1 MPSSKETRKQRH
13 QAQIK
18 TQPGK
23 PIRGAQSTEFVK
35 GAGYRKAEFVGSK
48 KFYTPMSTDPTSSG
62 AGGDTTNITISGGG
76 LTQGAVLADGTVPFN
91 NTQSGITPTESN
103 HLATKNYVDNNAT
116 SFELTGDIT
125 GGTTGASG
133 VVTTIAN
140 NAVENAMLA
149 DNAVNTAEI
158 VNNSVTTAKLQQVAT
173 DTFLGR
179 NTAGTGNVEV
189 ISLDDLETML
199 QLNTYLQSASTNS
212 LTDVTVNNSTVTTGH
227 YLRHNGTNFVNTT
240 FNVSDISGLLASQI
254 PALATS
260 KITSGT
266 FADARISESSV
277 TQHSAAVKS
286 SASLMSNFFFQEA
299 DNSTTS
305 VEEDH
310 KVKIV
315 TNNGGAHGTGE
326 LSTSGSGSSSVHTI
340 TLNTPNT
347 TYSAGTNVS
356 FSGTQINATNTNQLT
371 RFYMR
376 DDDNDAVYLAHD
388 HYVKFATSGGVTTN
402 WSATDAAGSSG
413 DPHILTIGFD
423 QSSITTVGTITSG
436 TWSGSVIPSSKL
448 DSDTAH
454 LSGTQTFSGAK
465 TFSSAATMSGLQ
477 VNGGNANN
485 SSGQDATLYV
495 SATADEDWG
504 IFLNKPNNEYGLR
517 VDINGSASH
526 AFRILNNAGT
536 QKFNI
541 AGTGKTSIGTTNN
554 SYHLNVGS
562 EGAGIYGTVYIFNQA
577 LYSHN
582 GSSYYQ
588 FYNDSNVGKLQISD
602 TSGSNYRGL
611 TIQTGGTGNDA
622 GRVSTT
628 GRLYVGG
635 VETVTSESSWGV
647 NSNAMLQ
654 VKGFARVEDYMII
667 NSSSDRTNSVGWRY
681 DGGIRTFK
689 EGSGSE
695 NVYAGADVVA
705 YYSSDPRL
713 KKNKKKIKNPL
724 KILNK
729 INGYTFDWKNY
740 AKNVGT
746 HLVGSDYGV
755 MADEIEEVMPELV
768 NDRDNGYKGVK
779 YEKIVPLLIECIK
792 EQQVQINQ
800 LRKWKEDKKWI

>member
-1 MPSSKETRKQRH
+1 MPTSKDTRRARH
-13 QAQIK
+13 QQAETPTLDRGNPSASEGRVG
-18 TQPGK
+18 TQQFRNIPGK
-23 PIRGAQSTEFVK
+23 GLVHLVRDETGWKEMGQSQTNTNQGDK
-35 GAGYRKAEFVGSK
+35 TA
-48 KFYTPMSTDPTSSG
+48 TSTSIDSGISATSSG
-62 AGGDTTNITISGGG
+62 SSGSSGG
-76 LTQGAVLADGTVPFN
+76 
-91 NTQSGITPTESN
+91 S
-103 HLATKNYVDNNAT
+103 
-116 SFELTGDIT
+116 
-125 GGTTGASG
+125 
-133 VVTTIAN
+133 TTIGT
-140 NAVENAMLA
+140 NAIENFMMA
-149 DNAVNTAEI
+149 DDSVSTAEI
-158 VNNSVTTAKLQQVAT
+158 VNNSVTYGKLQQINT

-179 NTAGTGNVEV
+179 DTAGTGNVEE
-189 ISLDDLETML
+189 ITLSQLETML
-199 QLNTYLQSASTNS
+199 QLNQYLSVASTNT

-227 YLRHNGTNFVNTT
+227 YLRHNGTNFIN
-240 FNVSDISGLLASQI
+240 NAGIPGSDITGLAASHI
-254 PALATS
+254 PALPAG

-266 FADARISESSV
+266 FADAQISESSV

-315 TNNGGAHGTGE
+315 TNNGGGHGTGTI
-326 LSTSGSGSSSVHTI
+326 STSGSGSSSVHTI

-347 TYSAGTNVS
+347 VYSAGTNVS

-517 VDINGSASH
+517 IDINGSADH
-526 AFRILNNAGT
+526 ALRILNNAGT

-541 AGTGKTSIGTTNN
+541 AGTGKTSIDTTTAT
-554 SYHLNVGS
+554 YGLNVGS
-562 EGAGIYGTVYIFNQA
+562 SGAGFWGTLYMFSQA
-577 LYSHN
+577 LYSYN

-588 FYNDSNVGKLQISD
+588 FYNDSNVGQLKISD
-602 TSGSNYRGL
+602 TSGSNYKGL
-611 TIQTGGTGNDA
+611 TIDTGGTGNDS
-622 GRVSTT
+622 GRVKIDTQLGVNITSTSNWSTT
-628 GRLYVGG
+628 PSAKLVVGKILSN
-635 VETVTSESSWGV
+635 TSS
-647 NSNAMLQ
+647 AAAQ
-654 VKGFARVEDYMII
+654 IH
-667 NSSSDRTNSVGWRY
+667 
-681 DGGIRTFK
+681 GGIRCTSWVVLHDPNNLNNSSYWYYTSGGLRTGA
-689 EGSGSE
+689 EGSGGQ
-695 NVYAGADVVA
+695 NVYAGGDVVA

-724 KILNK
+724 KILDK
-729 INGYTFDWKNY
+729 INGYTFNWKNP
-740 AKNVGT
+740 AKNLGT

-768 NDRDNGYKGVK
+768 QDRDNGYKGVK

-800 LRKWKEDKKWI
+800 LKKWKEDKKWI

>member
-1 MPSSKETRKQRH
+1 
-13 QAQIK
+13 
-18 TQPGK
+18 
-23 PIRGAQSTEFVK
+23 
-35 GAGYRKAEFVGSK
+35 
-48 KFYTPMSTDPTSSG
+48 
-62 AGGDTTNITISGGG
+62 
-76 LTQGAVLADGTVPFN
+76 
-91 NTQSGITPTESN
+91 
-103 HLATKNYVDNNAT
+103 
-116 SFELTGDIT
+116 
-125 GGTTGASG
+125 
-133 VVTTIAN
+133 
-140 NAVENAMLA
+140 
-149 DNAVNTAEI
+149 
-158 VNNSVTTAKLQQVAT
+158 
-173 DTFLGR
+173 
-179 NTAGTGNVEV
+179 
-189 ISLDDLETML
+189 
-199 QLNTYLQSASTNS
+199 
-212 LTDVTVNNSTVTTGH
+212 
-227 YLRHNGTNFVNTT
+227 
-240 FNVSDISGLLASQI
+240 
-254 PALATS
+254 
-260 KITSGT
+260 
-266 FADARISESSV
+266 
-277 TQHSAAVKS
+277 
-286 SASLMSNFFFQEA
+286 
-299 DNSTTS
+299 
-305 VEEDH
+305 
-310 KVKIV
+310 
-315 TNNGGAHGTGE
+315 
-326 LSTSGSGSSSVHTI
+326 
-340 TLNTPNT
+340 
-347 TYSAGTNVS
+347 
-356 FSGTQINATNTNQLT
+356 
-371 RFYMR
+371 
-376 DDDNDAVYLAHD
+376 
-388 HYVKFATSGGVTTN
+388 
-402 WSATDAAGSSG
+402 
-413 DPHILTIGFD
+413 
-423 QSSITTVGTITSG
+423 
-436 TWSGSVIPSSKL
+436 
-448 DSDTAH
+448 

>member
-1 MPSSKETRKQRH
+1 
-13 QAQIK
+13 
-18 TQPGK
+18 
-23 PIRGAQSTEFVK
+23 
-35 GAGYRKAEFVGSK
+35 
-48 KFYTPMSTDPTSSG
+48 
-62 AGGDTTNITISGGG
+62 
-76 LTQGAVLADGTVPFN
+76 
-91 NTQSGITPTESN
+91 
-103 HLATKNYVDNNAT
+103 
-116 SFELTGDIT
+116 
-125 GGTTGASG
+125 
-133 VVTTIAN
+133 
-140 NAVENAMLA
+140 
-149 DNAVNTAEI
+149 
-158 VNNSVTTAKLQQVAT
+158 
-173 DTFLGR
+173 
-179 NTAGTGNVEV
+179 
-189 ISLDDLETML
+189 
-199 QLNTYLQSASTNS
+199 
-212 LTDVTVNNSTVTTGH
+212 
-227 YLRHNGTNFVNTT
+227 
-240 FNVSDISGLLASQI
+240 
-254 PALATS
+254 
-260 KITSGT
+260 
-266 FADARISESSV
+266 
-277 TQHSAAVKS
+277 
-286 SASLMSNFFFQEA
+286 
-299 DNSTTS
+299 
-305 VEEDH
+305 
-310 KVKIV
+310 
-315 TNNGGAHGTGE
+315 
-326 LSTSGSGSSSVHTI
+326 
-340 TLNTPNT
+340 
-347 TYSAGTNVS
+347 
-356 FSGTQINATNTNQLT
+356 
-371 RFYMR
+371 MR

-388 HYVKFATSGGVTTN
+388 HYVKFANSGGITTN

-495 SATADEDWG
+495 SATSDDDWG

-517 VDINGSASH
+517 VDINGSSSH

-554 SYHLNVGS
+554 NYHLNVGS
-562 EGAGIYGTVYIFNQA
+562 EGAGIYGTVYIFSQA
-577 LYSHN
+577 LYSYN